1 MSSGT
6 STERRADAGPG
17 SFQASHLYL
26 IASMVAAT
34 VAVMTARNTHPLA
47 LLLLSGAAIAAGMV
61 ALALH
66 RSVAGFFG
74 LGQTAP
80 PAPTV
85 RRTEMLAREKTLV
98 LRSIKEL
105 EFDRA
110 TGKISDA
117 DFKELDGRLRTR
129 ALALMQDLERA
140 ARAPAADA
148 PDGRAAARSHACASC
163 GAPIDADA
171 RFCKHCGAK
180 L

>member
-6 STERRADAGPG
+6 STERRADGPG

-80 PAPTV
+80 PPVTA
-85 RRTEMLAREKTLV
+85 RRTEILTREKALV

-105 EFDRA
+105 EFDHA

-117 DFKELDGRLRTR
+117 DFKDMDGRLRTR

-140 ARAPAADA
+140 ARAPVADA
-148 PDGRAAARSHACASC
+148 QRGVRVEARRTCASC
-163 GAPIDADA
+163 GAENDEDA
-171 RFCKHCGAK
+171 RFCKNCGAK

>member
-1 MSSGT
+1 MSSGI
-6 STERRADAGPG
+6 STERRADGPG
-17 SFQASHLYL
+17 SFQASHFYL

-34 VAVMTARNTHPLA
+34 AAVMTARNTHPVA

-66 RSVAGFFG
+66 KSVAGFFG
-74 LGQTAP
+74 LGQSALP
-80 PAPTV
+80 PATA
-85 RRTEMLAREKTLV
+85 RRTEMLTREKALV

-110 TGKISDA
+110 TGKVSEA
-117 DFKELDGRLRTR
+117 DFKDMDSRLRTR

-140 ARAPAADA
+140 ARAPVSDA
-148 PDGRAAARSHACASC
+148 RDARAQARRGCASC
-163 GAPIDADA
+163 GAQNDVDA
-171 RFCKHCGAK
+171 RFCKNCGAK

>member
-6 STERRADAGPG
+6 STERRADGPG

-26 IASMVAAT
+26 IASMAAAT

-66 RSVAGFFG
+66 KSVAGFFE
-74 LGQTAP
+74 LGRREPP
-80 PAPTV
+80 PATA
-85 RRTEMLAREKTLV
+85 RRTDMLTREKALV

-105 EFDRA
+105 EFDHA
-110 TGKISDA
+110 TGKVSDA
-117 DFKELDGRLRTR
+117 DFKDMDNRLRTR
-129 ALALMQDLERA
+129 ALALMQDIERA
-140 ARAPAADA
+140 SRAPVADTR
-148 PDGRAAARSHACASC
+148 DVRVETRRGCASC
-163 GAPIDADA
+163 GAQNDPDA
-171 RFCKHCGAK
+171 RFCKNCGAK